1 MASGGEVVRRQ
12 KDKGTEMGSWG
23 FDLAHSSVEF
33 SVRHLVVAK
42 VRGRFEKFSGTVAYD
57 PTNIAASKVSVSI
70 DAASISTNEPKR
82 DGHLR
87 SADFLDVETYPNLT
101 FESTKI
107 VPGKGSEFEIH
118 GALTI
123 RGLSKNVVLRT
134 ESLGTAKD
142 PWGGTH
148 ASFTAHTQINR
159 TEYGLK
165 WNQALETGGL
175 LVGENVDITLEI
187 QLLAQ

>member
-1 MASGGEVVRRQ
+1 
-12 KDKGTEMGSWG
+12 MGSWI
-23 FDLAHSSVEF
+23 FDTAHSSVEF

-42 VRGRFEKFSGTVAYD
+42 VRGRFDKFSGTVAYD
-57 PTNIAASKVSVSI
+57 PAHMEASKVTVSI

-87 SADFLDVETYPNLT
+87 SGDFLDVEKHPTLT
-101 FESTKI
+101 FESAKI
-107 VPGKGSEFEIH
+107 VAGKGSEFEIH
-118 GALTI
+118 GALTVH
-123 RGLSKNVVLRT
+123 GVSKNVVLKS

-159 TEYGLK
+159 TEFGLT
-165 WNQALETGGL
+165 WNQALEAGGL
-175 LVGENVDITLEI
+175 LVGEKVDITLEI
-187 QLLAQ
+187 ELLAQ